1 MLNYIFNTYF
11 DRKIKVLIFTSMLI
25 FLPLFFLVYSPNFAD
40 KDVFLKQSEKT
51 TQIFN
56 VYIQILKIFLIITT
70 GLLTINHDEQHIKQL
85 ISFVKRKVVYTAK
98 LVFYFALIFLY
109 SLFFISLS
117 FIFFQLS
124 KYPVLTY
131 SQFKTLFFTLL
142 DSLYLLLFILM
153 FVKNKKRQVIFIIQ
167 AFYIIFTIISSF
179 LKGNFIYFLLMLPLS
194 GNNFDTQTLYFLY
207 KIFYLFIL
215 ILFYVF
221 KQSREKISFH

>member
-1 MLNYIFNTYF
+1 MLNYIFKTYF
-11 DRKIKVLIFTSMLI
+11 DRKAKVLIFVSMLI

-40 KDVFLKQSEKT
+40 KDVFLKQNEKT

-85 ISFVKRKVVYTAK
+85 IPFVKRKAVYTAK

-117 FIFFQLS
+117 FIFFKLS

-131 SQFKTLFFTLL
+131 IQFKTLLLTPL
-142 DSLYLLLFILM
+142 DSLYLLLFILI
-153 FVKNKKRQVIFIIQ
+153 FVKNKKRQLIFIIQ
-167 AFYIIFTIISSF
+167 AFFIIFTIISSF
-179 LKGNFIYFLLMLPLS
+179 LKGNFVYFLLILPLS
-194 GNNFDTQTLYFLY
+194 GNSFGTEILYFFY
-207 KIFYLFIL
+207 KIFYLFLL
-215 ILFYVF
+215 ILLYIF

>member
-11 DRKIKVLIFTSMLI
+11 DRKTKVLIFTSMLI

-85 ISFVKRKVVYTAK
+85 IPFVKRKAVYTAK
-98 LVFYFALIFLY
+98 LVFYFTLIFLY

-131 SQFKTLFFTLL
+131 SQFKTLLVTPL
-142 DSLYLLLFILM
+142 DSLYLLIFILIY
-153 FVKNKKRQVIFIIQ
+153 VKNKKRQVIFIIQ
-167 AFYIIFTIISSF
+167 AFFIIFTIISSF
-179 LKGNFIYFLLMLPLS
+179 LKGNFTYFLLMLPLS
-194 GNNFDTQTLYFLY
+194 GNCFDTEIVYFFY
-207 KIFYLFIL
+207 KIFYLFLL
-215 ILFYVF
+215 ILLYIF
-221 KQSREKISFH
+221 KQSSEKISFH

>member
-1 MLNYIFNTYF
+1 MLNYIFKTYF
-11 DRKIKVLIFTSMLI
+11 DKKTKVLIFASMII

-51 TQIFN
+51 TQIFS

-85 ISFVKRKVVYTAK
+85 IPFVKRKVVYTAK

-131 SQFKTLFFTLL
+131 SQFKTLLTTPL
-142 DSLYLLLFILM
+142 DSLYLLLFILI

-167 AFYIIFTIISSF
+167 AFFIIFTIISSF
-179 LKGNFIYFLLMLPLS
+179 LKGNFTFFLLILPLS
-194 GNNFDTQTLYFLY
+194 SNSFDAELLYFFY
-207 KIFYLFIL
+207 KIFYLFLLTLLYI
-215 ILFYVF
+215 F
-221 KQSREKISFH
+221 KQNSEKISFH